1 MVVTAPN
8 PIHGTSAPTSSWSTV
23 NLAEAVP
30 GPVTPLGWSVWA
42 PAGERGGRVPFYAMG
57 AIPKAMLAV
66 PERSEDRI
74 LNVFYG
80 RVALR
85 VDFMCQMGDRV
96 PGTSGEA
103 LGKQV
108 FGFVPEG
115 YVSRPSR
122 RRYPVIAV
130 KFPPTFLRVPAL
142 IRQARVVLKL
152 AGRYLPLRG
161 VGKVAFLQSLDVA
174 RAAARHIGTLLAGD
188 GVLAEPEDVF
198 YLTAPEILGPPPA
211 NARDLVAERREIRD
225 SYRKLRLP
233 TFWTGEP
240 VYEVI
245 EDIIDDAAGAL
256 AAGRLSGC
264 GVSPGIVEGPARVV
278 TDPALADM
286 EPGDILVAHTTD
298 PSWPSLMFMAN
309 ALVVDIGGQLSHA
322 AVVARELSI
331 PCVMNTLD
339 GTRRLHDGDRLRVD
353 GGAGTVEILNRSGG

>member
-8 PIHGTSAPTSSWSTV
+8 PIHGTSALTSSWSTV

-142 IRQARVVLKL
+142 IRQAR
-152 AGRYLPLRG
+152 A
-161 VGKVAFLQSLDVA
+161 S
-174 RAAARHIGTLLAGD
+174 T
-188 GVLAEPEDVF
+188 EPWW
-198 YLTAPEILGPPPA
+198 TC
-211 NARDLVAERREIRD
+211 RIR
-225 SYRKLRLP
+225 SSR
-233 TFWTGEP
+233 
-240 VYEVI
+240 
-245 EDIIDDAAGAL
+245 
-256 AAGRLSGC
+256 
-264 GVSPGIVEGPARVV
+264 
-278 TDPALADM
+278 
-286 EPGDILVAHTTD
+286 
-298 PSWPSLMFMAN
+298 
-309 ALVVDIGGQLSHA
+309 
-322 AVVARELSI
+322 
-331 PCVMNTLD
+331 
-339 GTRRLHDGDRLRVD
+339 TRRSASSRTEARKRCPSC
-353 GGAGTVEILNRSGG
+353 GTARPICWPRR